1 MLSDKSRNTKTKK
14 KTFFEK
20 YDLYSDAN
28 PADTVR
34 IRYTTV
40 DDVKNTI
47 KKVERLYK
55 KNVITHTRAV
65 QIVNVL
71 VQRLRVIEKNFNKGS
86 DRLRLARRYF
96 NHLKKRTKLELQER
110 KKFLFKI

>member
-1 MLSDKSRNTKTKK
+1 MASDSTRNTKTKK
-14 KTFFEK
+14 VTFFEK

-40 DDVKNTI
+40 DDVKKTI
-47 KKVERLYK
+47 KKVENLYK
-55 KNVITHTRAV
+55 KDKITHSRAV

-86 DRLRLARRYF
+86 DRLRLARKYF
-96 NHLKKRTKLELQER
+96 NHLKERTKLELRER
-110 KKFLFKI
+110 KKFLFKM